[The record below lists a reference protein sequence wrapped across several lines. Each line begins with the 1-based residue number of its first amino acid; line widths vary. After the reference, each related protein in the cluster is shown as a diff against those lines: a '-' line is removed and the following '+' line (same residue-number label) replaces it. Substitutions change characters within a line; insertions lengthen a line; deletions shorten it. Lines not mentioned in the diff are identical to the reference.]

1 MSLLTYVILLLL
13 VISSF
18 RMFSRI
24 MLFRKIGWPIKKALI
39 PVASHISISEKLGLK
54 NQAIICSICRIV
66 GMILVFGTLIVQYY
80 LAQYYMSHF
89 YGIMLGNYTVPDY
102 SNTWN
107 VLSTAGALIGAFGMA
122 GRLLVYKR
130 VSRLFGC
137 HNKIVDAI
145 GMVFPSVYELYLA
158 CSQKYT
164 WLMKR
169 PTHNMTTEEYA
180 MYCAMLD

>member
-24 MLFRKIGWPIKKALI
+24 MLFRKIGWSTKKALI
-39 PVASHISISEKLGLK
+39 PVVSHISISEKLGLK

-66 GMILVFGTLIVQYY
+66 GVVLVFGTIIVQYY

-102 SNTWN
+102 SAIWN
-107 VLSTAGALIGAFGMA
+107 ILSTAGALIGALGIA
-122 GRLLVYKR
+122 GRLLVCKKF
-130 VSRLFGC
+130 SRLFGC

-145 GMVFPSVYELYLA
+145 GMVFPSIYELYFA
-158 CSQKYT
+158 CSQKYM
-164 WLMKR
+164 WLMQR
-169 PTHNMTTEEYA
+169 PTHQMTSEEYA
-180 MYCAMLD
+180 MYCAMID